1 MRHLC
6 KKKNFIV
13 RRLITFLKTKLKF
26 YGDEV
31 TDFYEKEIPK
41 LDSNHTCLAII
52 SLNSALKM
60 RIIMWKCF

>member
-1 MRHLC
+1 MHILRKY

-13 RRLITFLKTKLKF
+13 RRLITFLKTNLKF

-41 LDSNHTCLAII
+41 LDSNYTCLAII
-52 SLNSALKM
+52 SLNSAP
-60 RIIMWKCF
+60 

>member
-1 MRHLC
+1 M
-6 KKKNFIV
+6 
-13 RRLITFLKTKLKF
+13 ITFLKTNLKF

-52 SLNSALKM
+52 SLNSAP
-60 RIIMWKCF
+60 

>member
-1 MRHLC
+1 MHILRKY

-13 RRLITFLKTKLKF
+13 RRLITFLKTNLKF

-41 LDSNHTCLAII
+41 LDSNHTCLAIS
-52 SLNSALKM
+52 SLNSAP
-60 RIIMWKCF
+60 

>member
-1 MRHLC
+1 M
-6 KKKNFIV
+6 
-13 RRLITFLKTKLKF
+13 ITFLKTNLKF

-52 SLNSALKM
+52 SLNSAPKM
-60 RIIMWKCF
+60 RIIIWKCF